1 MYIKHLSLL
10 LIKGYQGR
18 EMDHKDTNRLFKN
31 MVEST
36 NVYRKVYYIN
46 KTSLIVYDFLIKKVL
61 HYWTYVLK

>member
-1 MYIKHLSLL
+1 MYIKHLSLF

-46 KTSLIVYDFLIKKVL
+46 KTS
-61 HYWTYVLK
+61 